1 MEGWDQRK
9 FDETLDRYA
18 EVSSRTHQEIV
29 NTKAYY
35 VARKALW
42 NTPKAD
48 SYKMKQ
54 QLGGIVTVRRENK
67 RGKMVKRR
75 ELQLVMGTAIPAPL
89 VSLII
94 NARLGRS
101 GEKGLYGK
109 QMERAGRKLLGS
121 RASSIAF
128 IKSGWLQPI
137 RDIAPFV
144 KDKGQAAPPDPAS
157 KQVGRAKGLGK
168 PAKQTNNPSAEIVNL
183 ASAKRDHRAALIKY
197 GEPALR
203 QALMEEDAS
212 MNEYIEK
219 KMRPATDQFN
229 QQQS

>member
-1 MEGWDQRK
+1 MDGWDQKK
-9 FDETLDRYA
+9 FDETLDAYA
-18 EVSSRTHQEIV
+18 RVSSRTHQEIV

-42 NTPKAD
+42 LTPKAD

-54 QLGGIVTVRRENK
+54 QLGGIVTAKRENK
-67 RGKMVKRR
+67 RGKLVKRR

-94 NARLGRS
+94 NARRGRA

-109 QMERAGRKLLGS
+109 PMETAGRELLGS
-121 RASSIAF
+121 RARSIAF
-128 IKSGWLQPI
+128 IKSGWLGPI

-144 KDKGQAAPPDPAS
+144 KDKKEASPMDAAS
-157 KQVGRAKGLGK
+157 KQVGRPKGEGK
-168 PAKQTNNPSAEIVNL
+168 PATQNVNPRAEIVNL
-183 ASAKRDHRAALIKY
+183 ASARRDSRQALIKY

-203 QALMEEDAS
+203 QALMEEDSS
-212 MNEYIEK
+212 MNEYIER
-219 KMRPATDQFN
+219 KMAPATQEFN
-229 QQQS
+229 QAQT